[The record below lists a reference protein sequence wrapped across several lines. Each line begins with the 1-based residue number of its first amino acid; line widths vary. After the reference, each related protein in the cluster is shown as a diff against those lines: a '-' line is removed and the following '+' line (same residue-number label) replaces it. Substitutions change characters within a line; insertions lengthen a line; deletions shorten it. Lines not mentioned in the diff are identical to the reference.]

1 MSALRRAR
9 PRLAFLC
16 GEFPG
21 WVAPG
26 APAPGSRE
34 IAHREKK
41 GGCLTPPP
49 PSTQRLDLL
58 EPGVQREA
66 HRAEGPARL

>member
-34 IAHREKK
+34 IAHREKER
-41 GGCLTPPP
+41 GLLNATPAFH
-49 PSTQRLDLL
+49 S
-58 EPGVQREA
+58 A
-66 HRAEGPARL
+66 S